1 MIRSSEA
8 AAGAEV
14 ARLLTGAGV
23 TLVASNGTPLDALRM
38 ATDIVTP
45 VNDDSIETTL
55 INRTKSVPLGGTN
68 EDGSPREIPSEHG
81 WAKQRLVEA
90 LTAGVQK
97 ISAAAKNTVI
107 PTIKLLHDRVDQ
119 YVDTKSDPANAM
131 PDINVYVYDDV
142 WNSQVIDGV
151 VTHYSQVGLVGMP
164 SVELPSLTD
173 EQLAELTHTGSSELG
188 AFVGRQLTKNPNLAR
203 AIYQIWFQGA
213 MVSNQDEFVYLS
225 RVLQTNNIDRSIQV
239 FGNDALDTRR
249 VYEPLV
255 MAYLMADNLYNNP
268 IANSGIP
275 SDRYAMIMSA
285 FRAHF
290 AKAIERIYRTRVG
303 NLDRK
308 IMIISM
314 PVVDG
319 WRVTGLSNET
329 LLLNGDVYQ
338 WYLQAGGTIESIL
351 GNVYGERSVNAR
363 TILDAKDRNET
374 EYARVNSLIKS
385 LAITNKHTLTIQGIM
400 NAVDNHIVNE
410 ISDERWKTI
419 YEKYSYDQTK
429 ADAITDIRYYIS
441 SLQSVPTYQAI
452 DDVLTYIVANMIY
465 GPLNVSS
472 FLNAMANYP
481 DQTLSPREIASHVEM
496 DIVLDNLLQMTY
508 YSGTR

>member
-1 MIRSSEA
+1 MIRPSEA
-8 AAGAEV
+8 AAGTEL
-14 ARLLTGAGV
+14 ARLLARAGV
-23 TLVASNGTPLDALRM
+23 KLVASNGTPLDSLRM
-38 ATDIVTP
+38 ATDIVSP
-45 VNDDSIETTL
+45 VIDDNIETTL
-55 INRTKSVPLGGTN
+55 VNRTKAVSLGGVN

-81 WAKQRLVEA
+81 WAKQRLVET
-90 LTAGVQK
+90 LTAGVQQ
-97 ISAAAKNTVI
+97 ISSAAKNVVI

-119 YVDTKSDPANAM
+119 YVADKSDPSSVM
-131 PDINVYVYDDV
+131 PEVNVYVYDDI
-142 WNSQVIDGV
+142 WGSQVIDGV

-164 SVELPSLTD
+164 IVELPSLSD
-173 EQLAELTHTGSSELG
+173 EQLAELSQSGSSEMSG
-188 AFVGRQLTKNPNLAR
+188 FVAKQLAKNPDLVR

-213 MVSNQDEFVYLS
+213 LVSDQDTFVYLS
-225 RVLQTNNIDRSIQV
+225 RVLQTNNNDRNIQV

-268 IANSGIP
+268 ITNSGMN
-275 SDRYAMIMSA
+275 SDRYAMVMSA

-290 AKAIERIYRTRVG
+290 AKAIERIYRTRAG

-308 IMIISM
+308 MLIISM

-319 WRVTGLSNET
+319 WRVNGLSSET

-338 WYLQAGGTIESIL
+338 WYLQAGGSIESIL
-351 GNVYGERSVNAR
+351 GNLYGERSVNAR
-363 TILDAKDRNET
+363 TILDAKDRNEA
-374 EYARVNSLIKS
+374 EYARIGS
-385 LAITNKHTLTIQGIM
+385 LAKSIAVTNKHTLTIQGIM

-410 ISDERWKTI
+410 ISDERWAEI
-419 YEKYSYDQTK
+419 YSKYSYEQTK
-429 ADAITDIRYYIS
+429 ADAITDVRYYIS
-441 SLQSVPTYQAI
+441 SIQSVATYQAV
-452 DDVLTYIVANMIY
+452 DDILTYIVANMIY

-508 YSGTR
+508 YGGVR

>member
-1 MIRSSEA
+1 MIRPSEA
-8 AAGAEV
+8 AAGTEV

-23 TLVASNGTPLDALRM
+23 NLSTVNGTPLDALRM
-38 ATDIVTP
+38 ATDIVSP
-45 VNDDSIETTL
+45 VVDDNVETTL
-55 INRTKSVPLGGTN
+55 VNRTKSVALGGVN

-81 WAKQRLVEA
+81 WAKQRLVET
-90 LTAGVQK
+90 LTAGVQQ
-97 ISAAAKNTVI
+97 ISAAAKNIVI
-107 PTIKLLHDRVDQ
+107 PTIKKLHDRVDQ
-119 YVDTKSDPANAM
+119 YVSDKSDPASVM
-131 PDINVYVYDDV
+131 PDVNVYVYDDI

-164 SVELPSLTD
+164 IVELPSLTD
-173 EQLAELTHTGSSELG
+173 EQIAELTNTGSSEFG
-188 AFVGRQLTKNPNLAR
+188 AFVAKQLAKNPDLPR

-213 MVSNQDEFVYLS
+213 MVSSQDAFVYLS
-225 RVLQTNNIDRSIQV
+225 RVLQTNNTERNIQV

-268 IANSGIP
+268 IADAGIS

-290 AKAIERIYRTRVG
+290 AKTIERIFRTRAS

-308 IMIISM
+308 MLIISM

-319 WRVTGLSNET
+319 WRVSGLSNET

-338 WYLQAGGTIESIL
+338 WYLQAGGSVESVL
-351 GNVYGERSVNAR
+351 GNVYGERSVNGR
-363 TILDAKDRNET
+363 TILDAKDRNEM
-374 EYARVNSLIKS
+374 EYERVSSLAKS

-410 ISDERWKTI
+410 ITDVQWKEI
-419 YEKYSYDQTK
+419 YAKYSYEQTK
-429 ADAITDIRYYIS
+429 SDAITDIRYYIS
-441 SLQSVPTYQAI
+441 SLQSVPTYQAV

-481 DQTLSPREIASHVEM
+481 DQTLSPREIAAHVEM

-508 YSGTR
+508 YTGVR

>member
-1 MIRSSEA
+1 MIRPSEA
-8 AAGAEV
+8 AAGTDL
-14 ARLLTGAGV
+14 ARLLTSAGV
-23 TLVASNGTPLDALRM
+23 NLVSVNGGPLDALRM

-45 VNDDSIETTL
+45 VVDDNIESTL
-55 INRTKSVPLGGTN
+55 VNRTKSVSLGGNN

-90 LTAGVQK
+90 LTAGVQQ
-97 ISAAAKNTVI
+97 ISAAAKNVVI

-119 YVDTKSDPANAM
+119 YVDAKSDPASSM
-131 PDINVYVYDDV
+131 PDINVYVYDKV
-142 WNSQVIDGV
+142 WDSQVVDGV
-151 VTHYSQVGLVGMP
+151 VTHYAQVGLVGMP
-164 SVELPSLTD
+164 TVELPALTD
-173 EQLAELTHTGSSELG
+173 EQLAELTQTGSSEF
-188 AFVGRQLTKNPNLAR
+188 ADFVGKQLGKNPNLAR

-213 MVSNQDEFVYLS
+213 LTSSQDEFVYLS
-225 RVLQTNNIDRSIQV
+225 RVLQTNNTDRNIQV

-268 IANSGIP
+268 ITNSGL
-275 SDRYAMIMSA
+275 SGDRYAMVMSA

-290 AKAIERIYRTRVG
+290 AKVIERIYRTRMG

-308 IMIISM
+308 ILIISM
-314 PVVDG
+314 PVADG
-319 WRVTGLSNET
+319 WRLNGLSSET

-338 WYLQAGGTIESIL
+338 WYLQGGGSVEGIL
-351 GNVYGERSVNAR
+351 GNVHGERSVNAR
-363 TILDAKDRNET
+363 TILDAKDRNEA
-374 EYARVNSLIKS
+374 EYERVSSLAKS

-410 ISDERWKTI
+410 ISDARWKEI
-419 YEKYSYDQTK
+419 YEKYSYEQNK
-429 ADAITDIRYYIS
+429 NDAITDIRYYIS
-441 SLQSVPTYQAI
+441 TLQSVPTYQAV
-452 DDVLTYIVANMIY
+452 DDVLTYIVTNMIY

-496 DIVLDNLLQMTY
+496 DIVIDNLLQMTY
-508 YSGTR
+508 YTGVR